1 MLVIVVMAVTIVMI
15 SMPVGIDAVIIEKTE
30 TTVCYAPDAVD
41 AFAVADVT
49 AVVAAAAFVSDVG
62 IVEMVVGMVVGMVVV
77 LLVDPGSNSLCLLK
91 MTSVVYVIYVVL
103 KIYHS
108 LFISRN
114 INYKIP

>member
-1 MLVIVVMAVTIVMI
+1 MLVIVVMAVTTEMI

-41 AFAVADVT
+41 AIAVADVS

-62 IVEMVVGMVVGMVVV
+62 IVEMVVGMVVV
-77 LLVDPGSNSLCLLK
+77 LLADLGSNSLCLLK

>member
-15 SMPVGIDAVIIEKTE
+15 SMPVGIDAVIIGKIE

-41 AFAVADVT
+41 ATVVADVT
-49 AVVAAAAFVSDVG
+49 AVVVAVVFVSVAG
-62 IVEMVVGMVVGMVVV
+62 IVETVVGMPVV
-77 LLVDPGSNSLCLLK
+77 LFVDPGSNSLCLLK

-114 INYKIP
+114 INHKIP